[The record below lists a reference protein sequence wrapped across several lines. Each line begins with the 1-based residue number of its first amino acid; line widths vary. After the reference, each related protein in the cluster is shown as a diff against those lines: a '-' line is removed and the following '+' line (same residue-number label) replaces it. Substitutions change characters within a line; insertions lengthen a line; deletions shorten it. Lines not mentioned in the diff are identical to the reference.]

1 MIMTAR
7 SLYLLL
13 TIALIIS
20 MAIAI
25 GATVIAI
32 ALPILDEML
41 LTTWTVA
48 IDVAPSQVITHYTPP
63 GTSWTI
69 EPSQGVLSVGTTAW
83 GLGVSRALNILVV
96 WGIVVAIICYL
107 RRVVGDVRSERPFN
121 MNSAQ
126 YLKRAGYL
134 LIGLPI
140 WLFLE
145 VFIRF
150 YVFMP
155 NATDVSEFRF
165 THIQL
170 LTEGDAGI
178 SIYPDFNVGLLIAGL
193 FIVVIA
199 RAFEIGIELQRDSD
213 EII

>member
-25 GATVIAI
+25 GATVVAV
-32 ALPILDEML
+32 ALPILNESL
-41 LTTWTVA
+41 LTTWSVY
-48 IDVAPSQVITHYTPP
+48 IDVTPTQVFSYPASNTT
-63 GTSWTI
+63 WTI

-83 GLGVSRALNILVV
+83 ELGVSRALNILVL
-96 WGIVVAIICYL
+96 WGVIVTIICYL

-121 MNSAQ
+121 LNSAQ
-126 YLKRAGYL
+126 YLKKAGYL
-134 LIGLPI
+134 LIALPI

-155 NATDVSEFRF
+155 DATDVAEFRF
-165 THIQL
+165 THIQV
-170 LTEGDAGI
+170 LTEGDAGM
-178 SIYPDFNVGLLIAGL
+178 SIYPDFNVGLLIAGVFVL
-193 FIVVIA
+193 VIA

>member
-1 MIMTAR
+1 MTAR
-7 SLYLLL
+7 SLYFLL
-13 TIALIIS
+13 TTSLVISALIAVLT
-20 MAIAI
+20 M
-25 GATVIAI
+25 VIAI
-32 ALPILDEML
+32 ALPILNEPL
-41 LTTWTVA
+41 LTTWQVSFDSDLNNSVIDPTLNA
-48 IDVAPSQVITHYTPP
+48 I
-63 GTSWTI
+63 WTL

-83 GLGVSRALNILVV
+83 ELGVGRALNILVV

-121 MNSAQ
+121 MSSTQ

-134 LIGLPI
+134 LIALPI

-150 YVFMP
+150 YLFMP

-165 THIQL
+165 THIRL
-170 LTEGDAGI
+170 LTEADTTM
-178 SIYPDFNVGLLIAGL
+178 SIYPDFNVGVLIAGL
-193 FIVVIA
+193 FILVIA
-199 RAFEIGIELQRDSD
+199 RAFEIGLELQRDSD

>member
-32 ALPILDEML
+32 ALPILEEML

-48 IDVAPSQVITHYTPP
+48 IDVAPSQVITQSTS

-83 GLGVSRALNILVV
+83 ELGVSRALNILVV

-126 YLKRAGYL
+126 CMKRAGYL

-145 VFIRF
+145 VLIRF

-170 LTEGDAGI
+170 LTEADAGI
-178 SIYPDFNVGLLIAGL
+178 SIYPDFNFGLLIAGL

>member
-1 MIMTAR
+1 MTAR
-7 SLYLLL
+7 SLYFLL
-13 TIALIIS
+13 TLSLVISALIAVLT
-20 MAIAI
+20 M
-25 GATVIAI
+25 VIAI
-32 ALPILDEML
+32 ALPILNEPL
-41 LTTWTVA
+41 LTTWQVSYDPELYNSV
-48 IDVAPSQVITHYTPP
+48 IDPAPITAW
-63 GTSWTI
+63 SL

-83 GLGVSRALNILVV
+83 ELGVSRALNILVV
-96 WGIVVAIICYL
+96 WGIVVTIICNL

-121 MNSAQ
+121 LNSAQ

-134 LIGLPI
+134 LIALPI

-155 NATDVSEFRF
+155 DATDVAEFRF
-165 THIQL
+165 THIRL
-170 LTEGDAGI
+170 LTEGSAGMN
-178 SIYPDFNVGLLIAGL
+178 IYPDFNVGLLIAGVFVL
-193 FIVVIA
+193 VIA